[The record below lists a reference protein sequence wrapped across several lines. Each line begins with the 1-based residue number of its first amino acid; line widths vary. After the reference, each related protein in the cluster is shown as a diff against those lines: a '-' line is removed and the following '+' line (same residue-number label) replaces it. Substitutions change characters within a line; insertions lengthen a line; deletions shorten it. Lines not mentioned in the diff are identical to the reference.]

1 MAPRTNPLAGR
12 RPLYLDQY
20 AHTLVG
26 SYRVEQ
32 IRKEVES
39 EQQRVDYV
47 DSLINQARQTA
58 ASLEASLQAQPP
70 ASLEAATAL
79 LKEQYD
85 AQNQARQRR
94 AGEDLAFRRATG
106 LTAEEKAALTPSG
119 RKTKEQVAAD
129 AERIIADPNTSAEK
143 AAAAL
148 SQAKSALGADYAGI
162 GRLEAALS
170 APQRVQGARA
180 QPRGARAMTPEESAR
195 QETLN
200 QLFESTYF
208 AGPSGIVGGY
218 AGKAVADARATTKAP
233 QGTSFTTAEDAFAA
247 AIRSL
252 ENGTVEREDFT
263 SDEDFAYANEV
274 YKEAAAAKAFRND
287 QRTAFEPAVL
297 KARQEV
303 AKLEKQRA
311 QLIGTT
317 YEDPAQEAM
326 RRELIARGYKVYD
339 PGSAEG
345 WKNAYIKLQKDPDY
359 NSYIKAH
366 ELVDKAISSGERI
379 EYQDRAQQLAIQYT
393 SLRQRKGEPLS
404 IEDLRRQLDKA
415 GYSGKIA
422 DDAIALTM
430 AYWEVGGP
438 EQASRLGQVKTERE
452 QAKASEETKRTADRT
467 RVAEAD
473 TQLEAARAAR
483 ARAEEGVARN
493 APPVPPPA
501 PAQPPRA
508 PSPTMDQLRAQ
519 RAELEARAR
528 AGASTELEG
537 GLLSGSKGAVLPSTP
552 ERALPPGAQG
562 LLDAMSQGAAQL
574 GGAAPAPAPAKAPAK
589 APSPRPAAAPAPAR
603 PAAAPAPAPA
613 PAPAAPRPVA
623 DLQTLAQKA
632 AQARLAGDISRAVLI
647 EAQID
652 AMRKRAPAPAAAPA
666 PAPAP
671 APAAPAKK
679 PVSQMTDEELKALVE
694 GGR

>member
-1 MAPRTNPLAGR
+1 
-12 RPLYLDQY
+12 
-20 AHTLVG
+20 
-26 SYRVEQ
+26 
-32 IRKEVES
+32 
-39 EQQRVDYV
+39 
-47 DSLINQARQTA
+47 
-58 ASLEASLQAQPP
+58 
-70 ASLEAATAL
+70 
-79 LKEQYD
+79 
-85 AQNQARQRR
+85 
-94 AGEDLAFRRATG
+94 LAFKRATG

-148 SQAKSALGADYAGI
+148 SQARSALGADYAGI
-162 GRLEAALS
+162 GRLEAALG

-180 QPRGARAMTPEESAR
+180 QPRGARAMTPEEAAR

-252 ENGTVEREDFT
+252 ENGTVEREDFA

-452 QAKASEETKRTADRT
+452 QAKASEEAKRTADRT

-473 TQLEAARAAR
+473 TQLEAARATR

-528 AGASTELEG
+528 AGAGTELEG
-537 GLLSGSKGAVLPSTP
+537 GLLSGSKGEVLPSTP

-574 GGAAPAPAPAKAPAK
+574 DGAAPAPAPAKAPAK
-589 APSPRPAAAPAPAR
+589 ATAKAPSPRPAAAPAPVR

-613 PAPAAPRPVA
+613 SAPAAPRPVA

-652 AMRKRAPAPAAAPA
+652 AMRKRAPAAAAPAAAPA

-671 APAAPAKK
+671 VPARKK
-679 PVSQMTDEELKALVE
+679 VSEMSDEELMALE
-694 GGR
+694 AELSRGGR

>member
-12 RPLYLDQY
+12 RPRYLDQY

-26 SYRVEQ
+26 AYRVEQ
-32 IRKEVES
+32 IRREVES

-47 DSLINQARQTA
+47 DSLVNQARQTA

-94 AGEDLAFRRATG
+94 AGEDLAFQRATG
-106 LTAEEKAALTPSG
+106 LTAEEKAALTPTG
-119 RKTKEQVAAD
+119 RKTKEQVAAE
-129 AERIIADPNTSAEK
+129 AERIIADPKTSAEK
-143 AAAAL
+143 AAATL
-148 SQAKSALGADYAGI
+148 SQARSALGADYAGI
-162 GRLEAALS
+162 GRLEAALG

-180 QPRGARAMTPEESAR
+180 QPRGARALTPEEAAR

-233 QGTSFTTAEDAFAA
+233 PGTSFTTAEDAFAA

-252 ENGTVEREDFT
+252 ENGTVEREDFA

-339 PGSAEG
+339 PSSAEG
-345 WKNAYIKLQKDPDY
+345 WKNAYIKLQKNPDY
-359 NSYIKAH
+359 NLYLKAH

-379 EYQDRAQQLAIQYT
+379 EFQDRAQQLAIQYT

-415 GYSGKIA
+415 GYSGKLA
-422 DDAIALTM
+422 DEAIALTM

-452 QAKASEETKRTADRT
+452 QAKAAEETRRTSDQK

-473 TQLEAARAAR
+473 AQIEAARTAR

-493 APPVPPPA
+493 APPAPPPA
-501 PAQPPRA
+501 PAPLPRA
-508 PSPTMDQLRAQ
+508 PSPTMDALKAQ

-528 AGASTELEG
+528 AEAGTELG
-537 GLLSGSKGAVLPSTP
+537 GLLSGSKGEVLPPTP
-552 ERALPPGAQG
+552 AAPLPAGAQG
-562 LLDAMSQGAAQL
+562 LLDAMGQGAAQL
-574 GGAAPAPAPAKAPAK
+574 DGAPLAKAPAK
-589 APSPRPAAAPAPAR
+589 TSSPRQAVAPAPAR

-666 PAPAP
+666 AAPAP
-671 APAAPAKK
+671 ASAAPAKK
-679 PVSQMTDEELKALVE
+679 PVSQMTDEELEALIE